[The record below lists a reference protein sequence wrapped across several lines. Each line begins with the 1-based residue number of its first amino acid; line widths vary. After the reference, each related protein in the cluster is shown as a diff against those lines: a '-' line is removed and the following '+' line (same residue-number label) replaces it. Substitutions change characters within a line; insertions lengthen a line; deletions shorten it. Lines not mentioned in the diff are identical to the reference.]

1 MDDITL
7 TYLKSAE
14 EALLWAEKANQ
25 QCFTDN
31 ERARVLETLLEEVK
45 GNRQKSGISTSTGRR
60 KLPT

>member
-14 EALLWAEKANQ
+14 ESLLWAENALQK
-25 QCFTDN
+25 CFTDN

-45 GNRQKSGISTSTGRR
+45 GNRQKCGISTVTVRR